1 VRYLKLVLFGLIVI
15 LGVSSYAK
23 AAPLSQVPRIL
34 YVMEGETGDCLNSW
48 ATACELQTA
57 MFKAN
62 PGDQI
67 WVAKG
72 TYKPTKSA
80 TRTATFQLESGVAIY
95 GGFPPADGT
104 WIQRDWVNNLT
115 TLSGDIGL
123 PGDNSDNSYHVVT
136 GSGVDINAVLDGF
149 TISGGNANGAE
160 PHNYGGGM
168 YNSGGS
174 PVLTNVTFTENSAA
188 YYGSGM
194 YNVGGNPKLTNVTFT
209 KNLATKY
216 GGGMYNDYGSPVLT
230 NVTFTENSATDY
242 GGGMVNTSSSPM
254 LTDVTF
260 TKNSATVGGGMSNE
274 SSNPTLTNVTF
285 SGNKA
290 SNGGGMV
297 NNFSGP
303 TLTNVTFTENRAS
316 AFGGGMVNWSSS
328 PTLTNVTLTKNS
340 AVVGGGMSNQSSSS
354 PTLTNVTFTDN
365 SATYSG
371 GGMVDESSSPMLTN
385 VSFSGNMAGYGG
397 GMGNEASS
405 PTLTNVTFSGNSA
418 TIYGGGMYNFSTS
431 PTLTNVTFTGNSA
444 ALYGGGMWNF
454 STSPTLTNAIV
465 WGNTPALDQIKNVT
479 DSHLTV
485 TYSDIE
491 GGFDGDGNINDDPHL
506 GPLADNG
513 GFTQTLALLSG
524 SPAIDTANPAFCPTY
539 DQRYYARPIDGD
551 GNGSAICDMGAFEY
565 GSSVDGFTLTVTVVG
580 NGSVAK
586 IPDKVGYLYGEV
598 VTLTATANPGW
609 TFSSWGGDATGT
621 ENPLTITIDRI
632 TTITANFTQDE
643 YALTETVNPAESGTV
658 IRSPDQATYHYGDIV
673 SLTAVSGAN
682 WQFTGWSGDSS
693 GTENPLTVTVYGNT
707 TITANFTRIYKLY
720 LPLILKN

>member
-1 VRYLKLVLFGLIVI
+1 MRALKLLLFCLIVF
-15 LGVSSYAK
+15 LGVSSFTS
-23 AAPLSQVPRIL
+23 AAPLPQTL
-34 YVMEGETGDCLNSW
+34 YVKFGTNGTCTSW

-136 GSGVDINAVLDGF
+136 GSGVDINAVLDVF

-174 PVLTNVTFTENSAA
+174 PVLTNVTFTENSATD
-188 YYGSGM
+188 YGSGM

-216 GGGMYNDYGSPVLT
+216 GGGMYNDYGSPTLAS
-230 NVTFTENSATDY
+230 VTFSGNTASN
-242 GGGMVNTSSSPM
+242 GGGVFNTSSSPM

-371 GGMVDESSSPMLTN
+371 GGMDNDSSGPTLTN
-385 VSFSGNMAGYGG
+385 VTFTENSATYYGG
-397 GMGNEASS
+397 GMVNWSSS
-405 PTLTNVTFSGNSA
+405 PTLTNVTFSGNMA
-418 TIYGGGMYNFSTS
+418 LEGGGMSNDSS
-431 PTLTNVTFTGNSA
+431 
-444 ALYGGGMWNF
+444 
-454 STSPTLTNAIV
+454 SPTLTNAIV

-551 GNGSAICDMGAFEY
+551 GDGSAICDMGAYEY
-565 GSSVDGFTLTVTVVG
+565 G
-580 NGSVAK
+580 
-586 IPDKVGYLYGEV
+586 
-598 VTLTATANPGW
+598 
-609 TFSSWGGDATGT
+609 
-621 ENPLTITIDRI
+621 
-632 TTITANFTQDE
+632 
-643 YALTETVNPAESGTV
+643 
-658 IRSPDQATYHYGDIV
+658 
-673 SLTAVSGAN
+673 
-682 WQFTGWSGDSS
+682 
-693 GTENPLTVTVYGNT
+693 
-707 TITANFTRIYKLY
+707 
-720 LPLILKN
+720 